1 MDKLVI
7 NSKTEILL
15 NNALKRPSHSYLFV
29 GKRGLGKTAAAIG
42 FGKELIGDNASS
54 GDLDRWLKLVEPV
67 QGKKISITQIKEAR
81 QFCNLATNS
90 DLKNKI
96 ILIDE
101 AEEMSMEAYNCM
113 LTILEE
119 PPPKTIFIMVAHSKM
134 GIPKTI
140 LSRVQ
145 QINFYSPDKNQL
157 KSIIEKADLSNET
170 IELLGY
176 LPAKIVKYNQNKED
190 ITDVYNKAKSFLN
203 GGLIERLMVISTLSD
218 KSIISEFIN
227 LLMILLKE
235 NQVSADWLSNSQ
247 NLILSQS
254 HLYNNGNAKLVLEN
268 LALEFE

>member
-1 MDKLVI
+1 
-7 NSKTEILL
+7 
-15 NNALKRPSHSYLFV
+15 
-29 GKRGLGKTAAAIG
+29 
-42 FGKELIGDNASS
+42 
-54 GDLDRWLKLVEPV
+54 
-67 QGKKISITQIKEAR
+67 
-81 QFCNLATNS
+81 
-90 DLKNKI
+90 
-96 ILIDE
+96 
-101 AEEMSMEAYNCM
+101 M